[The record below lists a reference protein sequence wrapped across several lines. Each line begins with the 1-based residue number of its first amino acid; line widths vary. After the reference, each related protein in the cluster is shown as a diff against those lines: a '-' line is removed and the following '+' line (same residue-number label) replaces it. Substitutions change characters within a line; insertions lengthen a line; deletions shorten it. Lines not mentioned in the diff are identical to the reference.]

1 MNPLG
6 PHMVRLVIPRMD
18 PLIFSDPHQ
27 VILNHRDL
35 EMHNQALQRA
45 RDAGQAPVNTLPCY
59 SLGNVAEHFR
69 AYFKKIYNRAKF
81 MEQFIGFCSECSWIN
96 QGIESFRDGAEILN
110 DERDG
115 IVLTYIAADDV
126 IGAGFLL
133 HAEYEVHYNGIPVGE
148 TREKNIYAEDRNLG
162 VPFTHELIRTFSFYA
177 LDEGSDG
184 STPSTSTYFVP
195 SSIENKDVISAR
207 NNTSTAF
214 PVYSGTT
221 KILDVPARSASGVPG
236 SGNIPA
242 SAFRERVSFVAPRS

>member
-27 VILNHRDL
+27 AILNHRDL

-45 RDAGQAPVNTLPCY
+45 RDAGHSPINTVPCY

-96 QGIESFRDGAEILN
+96 QDIAMIRDGAQILN
-110 DERDG
+110 DEIDG
-115 IVLTYIAADDV
+115 LVLTYIASDDV
-126 IGAGFLL
+126 IDAGFSL
-133 HAEYEVHYNGIPVGE
+133 HSEYQVFSNGVAVGAPLE
-148 TREKNIYAEDRNLG
+148 RNIFAEDRNLG
-162 VPFTHELIRTFSFYA
+162 VPVTHSLIKTFSLYA
-177 LDEGSDG
+177 LHETPDG